1 MIKIYSVSQWLFT
14 LDRAK
19 VQYAL
24 EKYQLFSFA
33 SLQIQSTFL
42 ISGSNLLCACVV
54 NSVYTVCTQC
64 VVRSVYQQIDQ
75 AFLAAQKFLLIQ
87 YFIIP
92 LSDDDYVLRCN
103 ELSVKHCWTTCQSEL
118 AVEFLINNFDKCPT
132 TPVAVCR
139 DCFEQEAFLPT
150 LFCFSDI

>member
-1 MIKIYSVSQWLFT
+1 MRGIKAIKKFT
-14 LDRAK
+14 
-19 VQYAL
+19 Q
-24 EKYQLFSFA
+24 FSIDC
-33 SLQIQSTFL
+33 SHSIVRKCNMLWRIQTPFFL
-42 ISGSNLLCACVV
+42 LHLCKFNLLSSYLGRICFAPV
-54 NSVYTVCTQC
+54 N
-64 VVRSVYQQIDQ
+64 QQIDQ

-139 DCFEQEAFLPT
+139 DCFEQEAFLQT